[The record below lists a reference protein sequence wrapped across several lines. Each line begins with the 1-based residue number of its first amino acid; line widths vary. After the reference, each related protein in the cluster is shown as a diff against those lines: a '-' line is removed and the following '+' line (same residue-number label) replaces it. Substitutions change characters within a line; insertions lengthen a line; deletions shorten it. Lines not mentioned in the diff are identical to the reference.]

1 MDDLGTVD
9 VSVISSKANLS
20 ENLYRMHKKV
30 DGSWDVEIPP
40 PLFKNVEEHAVI
52 DEFIEIIPKHKWTNK
67 DYIDGKHFCY
77 INAKVWGI

>member
-1 MDDLGTVD
+1 
-9 VSVISSKANLS
+9 
-20 ENLYRMHKKV
+20 MHKKV

-67 DYIDGKHFCY
+67 DYIDGKHFC
-77 INAKVWGI
+77 